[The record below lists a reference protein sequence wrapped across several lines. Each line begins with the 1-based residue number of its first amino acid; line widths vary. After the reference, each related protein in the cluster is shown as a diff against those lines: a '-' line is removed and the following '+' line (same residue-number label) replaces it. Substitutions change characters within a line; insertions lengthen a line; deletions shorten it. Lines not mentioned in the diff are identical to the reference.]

1 MDLSLNASATFFMDL
16 LEAIE
21 RNRLPLPTQP
31 EIAMAIQEVNQNP
44 YVTIEELDN
53 IIGKDPAL
61 TARVI
66 RLANSPLVR
75 GRVTINSLENAI
87 SRLGVRFVSNMALG
101 LAMEQLFLAKN
112 KIIEQRL
119 KDAWKHSGQI
129 AATSYVIANH
139 TKLLPPDEAMLAG
152 LLHEIGILPILTYA
166 ETQPEL
172 MKNLSVLDELI
183 QNHYA
188 KLGEAILNSWQFPP
202 NIANVPQNMTQYY
215 RKIPK
220 ADLADV
226 VLVSKILVL
235 AGSMHPLASIN
246 KQEIPAFARLGL
258 DPEEDL
264 LMRPEFQEPL
274 QAAETLFK
282 A

>member
-1 MDLSLNASATFFMDL
+1 MDQSLNASATFFMDL

-31 EIAMAIQEVNQNP
+31 DIAIAIQEISQNP

-61 TARVI
+61 TARIV

-87 SRLGVRFVSNMALG
+87 SRLGVRFVSNMAIG

-112 KIIEQRL
+112 KLIEQKL
-119 KDAWKHSGQI
+119 NDAWKHSGQI
-129 AATSYVIANH
+129 AAASYVIANY
-139 TKLLPPDEAMLAG
+139 TKMLPPDEAMLAG
-152 LLHEIGILPILTYA
+152 LLHEIGMLPILTYA

-172 MKNLSVLDELI
+172 LKNQAVLEELI

-202 NIANVPQNMTQYY
+202 NIASVPQKMTQYY
-215 RKIPK
+215 RKINKP
-220 ADLADV
+220 DLADV
-226 VLVSKILVL
+226 VLVAKILVL
-235 AGSMHPLASIN
+235 NGTTHPLAQIDRN
-246 KQEIPAFARLGL
+246 EIPAFSRLGL
-258 DPEEDL
+258 DPQEDL
-264 LMRPEFQEPL
+264 LLKPALQEPL
-274 QAAETLFK
+274 QAAEALFK
-282 A
+282 

>member
-31 EIAMAIQEVNQNP
+31 DIAMAIQEISQNP
-44 YVTIEELDN
+44 YVTIEELDS

-61 TARVI
+61 TARIV

-87 SRLGVRFVSNMALG
+87 SRLGVRFVSNMAMG
-101 LAMEQLFLAKN
+101 LAMEQLFLAKT
-112 KIIEQRL
+112 KVIEQKL
-119 KDAWKHSGQI
+119 NDAWRHSGQI
-129 AATSYVIANH
+129 AATSYVIANY
-139 TKLLPPDEAMLAG
+139 TKMLPPDEAMLAG

-172 MKNLSVLDELI
+172 LKNQTVLEELI

-188 KLGEAILNSWQFPP
+188 KLSEAILNSWQFPP
-202 NIANVPQNMTQYY
+202 NIAKVPQNMTQYY
-215 RKIPK
+215 RKISK

-226 VLVSKILVL
+226 VLVAKILIL
-235 AGSMHPLASIN
+235 EGTTHPLAQIDRT
-246 KQEIPAFARLGL
+246 EIPAFARLGL
-258 DPEEDL
+258 DPKEDL
-264 LMRPEFQEPL
+264 LLKPALQEPL
-274 QAAETLFK
+274 QAAQALFK
-282 A
+282 